1 MISIC
6 LLPTALPELFAQS
19 SSTGRLTLADRYG
32 MMATIMDVH
41 STQEE
46 LHLIDR
52 LLYGLRR
59 GRIQVVDELSFVLT
73 RRQF

>member
-32 MMATIMDVH
+32 MMAIILSAH

-46 LHLIDR
+46 LHFIDR

-59 GRIQVVDELSFVLT
+59 GRIEIVDELSSVLT
-73 RRQF
+73 RPWS

>member
-19 SSTGRLTLADRYG
+19 SSSGRLTLADRYG
-32 MMATIMDVH
+32 IMATILSIH
-41 STQEE
+41 STPED

-59 GRIQVVDELSFVLT
+59 GRIEVVNELSSILT
-73 RRQF
+73 RQ

>member
-1 MISIC
+1 MMAIC

-32 MMATIMDVH
+32 IMATILSTH
-41 STQEE
+41 STQED

-59 GRIQVVDELSFVLT
+59 GRIEVVDELSSVLT
-73 RRQF
+73 RQWS

>member
-6 LLPTALPELFAQS
+6 LLPTALPELFAQT

-32 MMATIMDVH
+32 MMAAITNANA
-41 STQEE
+41 TQEE

-59 GRIQVVDELSFVLT
+59 GRIQIVDELSFILT
-73 RRQF
+73 RQQF